1 MLKQDSCLVDIW
13 DFGLRQKQ
21 ESSMPNEP
29 QIQSL
34 PHKHRSRFFWILVV
48 IFLIALPA
56 LIFYTTGYRLSFENE
71 ETSIVTTGGMY
82 VTTDN
87 LEVDVYLNEEE
98 VERPRLFRSAYYIQ
112 NITAG
117 QHRIV
122 VQSPDYQTWVK
133 VLPVDSRVVTEVSAF
148 NVPEQP
154 HLRPITLYETT
165 ADTPVYFSTEI
176 TDKVFAKATS
186 TEDFYY
192 STSTATT
199 SLQINS
205 EFLFVESLFGTTSTS
220 SQSVFSQLLEGVGKF
235 GFATTTL
242 KEESSTTTVQR
253 TLRGDMELFDETDEL
268 YARWLGSSAAIP
280 YYFCISSSSV
290 ASTSYRYGEHVA
302 AAIEVARQSTSTP
315 LLIDNNRVCRTQV
328 KLNRLQQDVFYY
340 DFFPNSSDLVLM
352 QLQEGIYV
360 TEIDDRAWQNTQL
373 LYPGTDVQTIVE
385 NDVIYIKDGE
395 YYFQI
400 VTEIETN

>member
-1 MLKQDSCLVDIW
+1 MTH
-13 DFGLRQKQ
+13 
-21 ESSMPNEP
+21 EP
-29 QIQSL
+29 QIQIL
-34 PHKHRSRFFWILVV
+34 PQKHRSIFFWFLVAV
-48 IFLIALPA
+48 FLIALPS

-87 LEVDVYLNEEE
+87 LEVDVYLNEGQ

-112 NITAG
+112 NITAD

-122 VQSPDYQTWVK
+122 VQSSGYQTWAK

-148 NVPEQP
+148 NLPERAQI
-154 HLRPITLYETT
+154 RPITLYETAT
-165 ADTPVYFSTEI
+165 GTSVYFSNKI
-176 TDKVFAKATS
+176 IDKVFAQATS
-186 TEDFYY
+186 TETFYY

-199 SLQINS
+199 TLQINS

-220 SQSVFSQLLEGVGKF
+220 TKSIFSRLLDEVGKF
-235 GFATTTL
+235 GFATTTPE
-242 KEESSTTTVQR
+242 KETAGITPIQR
-253 TLRGDMELFDETDEL
+253 TLRGDMELFDEEGEL
-268 YARWLGSSAAIP
+268 YAKWLGSSAAIP

-290 ASTSYRYGEHVA
+290 ASTSQRYGEHVA
-302 AAIEVARQSTSTP
+302 AAVETARQSTSTP

-328 KLNRLQQDVFYY
+328 KLDRLRQDVFYY
-340 DFFPNSSDLVLM
+340 HFFPNSSDLVLM
-352 QLQEGIYV
+352 QLQDGIYV

-373 LYPGTDVQTIVE
+373 LYPGTDIKTIVE

-400 VTEIETN
+400 VTQIETN